1 MKFPPWWGSGYF
13 LELHIADGRGR
24 KLKCEEFPELARYI
38 EFAFGEGDRVL
49 RGGGGLEADRRLL
62 DTTLFKAA
70 DNATASCKRVD
81 KSSETRF

>member
-1 MKFPPWWGSGYF
+1 MFKS
-13 LELHIADGRGR
+13 IADGRGR

-62 DTTLFKAA
+62 DTTLFNAA
-70 DNATASCKRVD
+70 DNTTVMRHD
-81 KSSETRF
+81 KSRETRF